1 MAGGMSMQYA
11 LRIFAFIFLAGA
23 SIAQAQALR
32 DPTRPPGAIGVR
44 TAPGERSAPTGG
56 LRLQSILIS
65 PERRAA
71 IISGQV
77 VRLGESVQ
85 GYRLVAI
92 GESEVV
98 LRMDGKSRTLRLFPA
113 VDLTESAVATG
124 GRRDD
129 TGSRAAASP
138 ADGG

>member
-1 MAGGMSMQYA
+1 MAGGMSMKNA
-11 LRIFAFIFLAGA
+11 LRIFAITWLAGA

-32 DPTRPPGAIGVR
+32 DPTRPPGANGVR
-44 TAPGERSAPTGG
+44 IAPGERSAPTGG

-71 IISGQV
+71 IVSGQV

-85 GYRLVAI
+85 GHRVIAI

-113 VDLTESAVATG
+113 VDLRQSAVAKG
-124 GRRDD
+124 DGRVD
-129 TGSRAAASP
+129 TGAGAAASP